1 MIIFSSTFI
10 INSSLF
16 TSKKSSIWSLYGFEF
31 NLDVVQNVSIS
42 SNIVLISASF
52 IAWSVIYEILS
63 FKVIKID
70 FEIKSKVYKGSFISL
85 KNS

>member
-1 MIIFSSTFI
+1 MIILSSTFI

-16 TSKKSSIWSLYGFEF
+16 ISKKSSIWSLYGFEF

-42 SNIVLISASF
+42 SKIELISASF